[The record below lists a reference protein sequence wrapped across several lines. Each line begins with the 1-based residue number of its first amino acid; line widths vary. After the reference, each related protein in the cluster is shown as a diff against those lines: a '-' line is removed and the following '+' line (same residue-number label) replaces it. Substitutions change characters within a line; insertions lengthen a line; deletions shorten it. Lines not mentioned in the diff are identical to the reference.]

1 MIRKSILILTLLFL
15 VIGIASASQFDDLK
29 APEGFEGMM
38 MGTSMKNDNHNVSIL
53 IEKQI
58 EDPTAFQNVTD
69 DLSAMTVTPLEDHI
83 YKFSDSKINCRGV
96 QEAVTID
103 GIKYVVIFE
112 DDSGADGSIDSLLS
126 ALKEFN
132 SVNGLQPIAP

>member
-1 MIRKSILILTLLFL
+1 
-15 VIGIASASQFDDLK
+15 
-29 APEGFEGMM
+29 
-38 MGTSMKNDNHNVSIL
+38 MKNDDHNVSIL
-53 IEKQI
+53 IEKQV

-69 DLSAMTVTPLEDHI
+69 SLSAMTVTPLENHI

-112 DDSGADGSIDSLLS
+112 DDSGADGSIDGLLS